1 MDYRRERVS
10 TIKTIPSLKNIK
22 WKIFGIQTYR
32 KSSIKPPGGLFISSP
47 FEVVVVGVGGGGV
60 NRDRGYFGDGGLV
73 LYKKIKIEIKKL
85 VYKVEKLKYKKVGRR
100 LKVMQ
105 PRIKIKSELPFG
117 K

>member
-47 FEVVVVGVGGGGV
+47 FEVVVVVGGGV

-105 PRIKIKSELPFG
+105 PRIKIKSEHSVG

>member
-1 MDYRRERVS
+1 ME
-10 TIKTIPSLKNIK
+10 
-22 WKIFGIQTYR
+22 F
-32 KSSIKPPGGLFISSP
+32 KPTVNPLLSPRGAYLFQAHLRWWWW
-47 FEVVVVGVGGGGV
+47 GGGGV

-105 PRIKIKSELPFG
+105 PRIKIKSEHSVG